1 MWGDFQAYEGTYNF
15 KYGGLI
21 DKKFEV
27 KKGGSITWEGNPMKA
42 QLNLEAVYKTLANPA
57 VLLENSSFN
66 TKVPVE
72 VVIGVRG
79 DLTSP
84 EPDFNIEFPTVSSV
98 LKSEIQYKLNDKD
111 VRQTQA
117 LYLLSSGGFLSS
129 EGINQSAISGSLFE
143 TASSILGGI
152 IQSDDE
158 KFKVGINF
166 IGADRR
172 IGKETDGRF
181 VATISSK
188 INDRVTINGKLGVPF
203 GGINE
208 SAIVGD
214 VEVLLRVNEDGTLN
228 LRLFNKENDINY
240 VGQGIGY
247 TQGLGVSYEVDF
259 DSFKE
264 FANKIFKN
272 LKFDKVTTPTSEDQ
286 DSNLSPEY
294 INSQRSKKTNSEKI
308 KKNQEGLIPD
318 EN

>member
-1 MWGDFQAYEGTYNF
+1 
-15 KYGGLI
+15 
-21 DKKFEV
+21 
-27 KKGGSITWEGNPMKA
+27 
-42 QLNLEAVYKTLANPA
+42 
-57 VLLENSSFN
+57 
-66 TKVPVE
+66 
-72 VVIGVRG
+72 
-79 DLTSP
+79 
-84 EPDFNIEFPTVSSV
+84 

-117 LYLLSSGGFLSS
+117 LYLLSSGGFLSP
-129 EGINQSAISGSLFE
+129 EGVNQSDFSGSLFE

-158 KFKVGINF
+158 KFKVGLNF

-188 INDRVTINGKLGVPF
+188 INERVTINGKLGVPF

-214 VEVLLRVNEDGTLN
+214 VEVLFRVNQDGTLN

-259 DSFKE
+259 DTFKE
-264 FANKIFKN
+264 FVNKIFKN
-272 LKFDKVTTPTSEDQ
+272 LKFDKVTTPASEDQ
-286 DSNLSPEY
+286 DSNLSPDY
-294 INSQRSKKTNSEKI
+294 INFAKSKRNTTTKI
-308 KKNQEGLIPD
+308 KKNQEGLIPE